1 MLSSSTC
8 LSYHGGHKSD
18 ATYVVI
24 VIFIAIFIV
33 IFVDVVLVIFI
44 AIFIL
49 LRINNF
55 DLPPGVHKS
64 DRHFHG
70 GEEDHPD
77 SNHCG

>member
-8 LSYHGGHKSD
+8 QSYHYGHKSD
-18 ATYVVI
+18 ATYI
-24 VIFIAIFIV
+24 VLVIFIV

-49 LRINNF
+49 LRINNY
-55 DLPPGVHKS
+55 DLPSGVHKS
-64 DRHFHG
+64 DGHFHG